1 MQKLHELGWDLSI
14 QTAHLEQIARI
25 ITVQKNKYRI
35 FDGQQEY
42 LAHLSGTFLNE
53 VKSTIDF
60 PTVGDWVQVKKLPQE
75 QKAVIERL
83 LPRKSQFIRQAAG
96 SKMEAQVVAANIDLV
111 LIVTSLNHDFNV
123 RRIERYMLAAY
134 ESGASP
140 VIVLTK
146 RDMCSE
152 DEVVNK
158 ISQVMDV
165 AIGVPVVS
173 ISSITGAG
181 IEDLVTYL
189 SPGKTA
195 VLLGSSGV
203 GKSTL
208 LNVLL
213 NKEVQQTEAVR
224 DSDSKGRHTTT
235 HREMFLLANGAILI
249 DTPGMRELQLWDGE
263 DSVESTFG
271 DIEDFA
277 AACRFQDCQ
286 HDTEPGCR
294 VKAAVNSGELS
305 EERFHSYKK
314 LQREVA
320 YEKRRRDQRAKLEEK
335 KKWQQLTKKMR
346 KNRPKK

>member
-249 DTPGMRELQLWDGE
+249 DKPGMRELQLWDGE